1 MELEEI
7 KETFSFFTDW
17 ESKYRYIIDL
27 GKELP
32 DISEQDKTDQN
43 LIRGCQSQVWLTHS
57 LEADQTI
64 KLRIDSDAYIVRG
77 VNLDSLGGPQQQTP
91 QRDNRFR
98 YRSPLLRAGTARA
111 SLTDQGKWTESPGS
125 ANQISG
131 WPIGRPLIPST
142 SDIYT
147 PTLNIIDIPYLATAL
162 HR

>member
-32 DISEQDKTDQN
+32 DISEQDKTDEN

-77 VNLDSLGGPQQQTP
+77 LISIVLAALNNKLPSEIIDFDIESL
-91 QRDNRFR
+91 FSELELLEHL
-98 YRSPLLRAGTARA
+98 SPTRGNGLRA
-111 SLTDQGKWTESPGS
+111 LVQ
-125 ANQISG
+125 QIK
-131 WPIGRPLIPST
+131 
-142 SDIYT
+142 
-147 PTLNIIDIPYLATAL
+147 LAAGQSVGG
-162 HR
+162 